1 MCVLMI
7 CKIKVDVNHSV
18 EEGVFCFWGVVALQ
32 GRGVRGTMLSRL
44 IIWDF
49 VGRIWSKIENG
60 GDGIVLQQE

>member
-1 MCVLMI
+1 MHMHTRFLSLANIHMCVLMI

-49 VGRIWSKIENG
+49 VGRI
-60 GDGIVLQQE
+60 